1 MKTETFVITGMTC
14 AACSRAV
21 ERAVGKL
28 PGIGEAAVNL
38 ATERLSVT
46 YDDTSPEPADIMTA
60 ITAAVEKAGYGAK
73 RLAEPKTVTFPV
85 EGMTCAACSSAIERG
100 VGKMPG
106 VLDIGV
112 NLAMEKARIEYDPE
126 QVRLSQIKQ
135 KIRELGYEPREV
147 ETGHKSDETA
157 DRKEAEI
164 RGMWRR
170 FLYSAVFAL
179 PLLYVAMGPMIPWL
193 AWPVPRWMNPM
204 QYPLVYALACLA
216 LVLPILW
223 SGRRFY
229 RVGLRTLLRG
239 APNMDSLIA
248 TGTGAAILYSLYSI
262 WQISQGEF
270 RAVNHLYFE
279 TAGVIITLIQLG
291 KTLEANSKRRASEAA
306 KKLLGLAPK
315 TATVLHEG
323 SQQEIPVDEI
333 EPGDLL
339 LVRPGEK
346 IAVDGL
352 VVSGDSSVDESMLTG
367 ESMPVEKKAGDGV
380 TGASLNR
387 TGVLTMRA
395 TRVGADTTLA
405 QIIRLVEQAQGSKA
419 PIARLADVI
428 SGWFVPIVIGIAL
441 LSGAA
446 WLLAGHTV
454 PFSLSIFI
462 AVLVIACPCAL
473 GLATPTAVMVGS
485 GRGAELGI
493 LVKGGEALETAHR
506 IDTVVFDKTGTLTH
520 GVPEVTDIVPL
531 PGFSAEAVLR
541 HAASAEY
548 GSEHPLAGAILR
560 KASDDGIVQ
569 TPVTGFQAVP
579 GRGIRAETPDGLLL
593 LGNEKLMQENGI
605 DPLPFRQESERI
617 AGLGRTPMLLA
628 VGGKAAGII
637 AAADTLKPTGRQ
649 AVERLRAM
657 GIRIA
662 MITGDHRLTAE
673 AVAREAGIDIVLAEV
688 LPGGKADA
696 IKRMQGDGWIVAMV
710 GDGINDA
717 PALVQ
722 ADIGIAV
729 GSGTD
734 VAVESA
740 DIVLIR
746 NEIGDVASALRLG
759 RATIRNIKQN
769 LFWAFFYNLVGIPVA
784 AGLLH
789 AFGGPLLNPVFAA
802 AAMSLSSVSVVGN
815 ALRLKAFKP

>member
-1 MKTETFVITGMTC
+1 MRTDTFVITGMTC

-21 ERAVGKL
+21 ERAVGKQ
-28 PGIGEAAVNL
+28 PGMHEATVNL
-38 ATERLSVT
+38 ATERLSVR
-46 YDDTSPEPADIMTA
+46 YDDTALDTGA
-60 ITAAVEKAGYGAK
+60 IITAVEKAGYGAR
-73 RLAEPKTVTFPV
+73 RLSEPKSAVIPI
-85 EGMTCAACSSAIERG
+85 EGMTCSACSRAIERG
-100 VGKMPG
+100 VGKMGG
-106 VLDIGV
+106 VLDASV
-112 NLAMEKARIEYDPE
+112 NLAAEKAQIRYDPE

-135 KIRELGYEPREV
+135 KIRELGYVPREIESGEV
-147 ETGHKSDETA
+147 PDEAA

-164 RGMWRR
+164 KGMWRH
-170 FLYSAVFAL
+170 FLTSALFAL
-179 PLLYVAMGPMIPWL
+179 PLLYIAMGPMIPFL
-193 AWPVPRWMNPM
+193 AWPVPGWMKPM
-204 QYPLVYALACLA
+204 QYPLVYTLVCLI

-223 SGRRFY
+223 SGRQFY
-229 RVGLRTLLRG
+229 RVGFRTLFRG
-239 APNMDSLIA
+239 SPNMDSLIA
-248 TGTGAAILYSLYSI
+248 TGTGAAMLYSLYSLWRI
-262 WQISQGEF
+262 TQGDF
-270 RAVNHLYFE
+270 GAVNHLYFE

-306 KKLLGLAPK
+306 KKLMGLAPK
-315 TATVLHEG
+315 TAIVLHDG
-323 SQQEIPVDEI
+323 GQQEIPVEEI

-346 IAVDGL
+346 IAVDGQ

-367 ESMPVEKKAGDGV
+367 ESMPIEKKPGDPV

-387 TGVLTMRA
+387 TGTMTVRA

-419 PIARLADVI
+419 PIARLADII
-428 SGWFVPIVIGIAL
+428 SGWFVPIVIGLAL
-441 LSGAA
+441 VSGLA
-446 WLLAGHTV
+446 WLLAGQSI

-493 LVKGGEALETAHR
+493 LVKGGEALEMAHR

-520 GVPEVTDIVPL
+520 GVPEVTDVVAL
-531 PGFSAEAVLR
+531 SGFSADQVLR

-548 GSEHPLAGAILR
+548 GSEHPLAGAILK
-560 KASDDGIVQ
+560 KASDEGIERQ
-569 TPVTGFQAVP
+569 PVSGFEALP
-579 GRGIRAETPDGLLL
+579 GYGIRADVPEGRLL
-593 LGNEKLMQENGI
+593 LGNEKLMRENGI
-605 DPLPFRQESERI
+605 DPAPFRAESELI

-628 VGGKAAGII
+628 VDGRAAGII
-637 AAADTLKPTGRQ
+637 AAADTLKPSSRS

-657 GIRIA
+657 GIRVA

-673 AVAREAGIDIVLAEV
+673 AVARQAGIDTVLAEV

-696 IKRMQGDGWIVAMV
+696 VKQLQAEGRIVAMV

-746 NEIGDVASALRLG
+746 NDIADVAAALRLG

-769 LFWAFFYNLVGIPVA
+769 LFWAFFYNLVGIPIA

-815 ALRLKAFKP
+815 ALRLKAFKA